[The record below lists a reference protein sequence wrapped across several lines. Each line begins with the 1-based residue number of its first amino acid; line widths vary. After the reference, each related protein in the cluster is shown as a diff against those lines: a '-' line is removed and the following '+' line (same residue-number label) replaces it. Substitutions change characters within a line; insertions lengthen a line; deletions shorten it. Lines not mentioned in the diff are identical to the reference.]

1 MSKIAKKSKFI
12 AAKMVKM
19 AIFGTSKWPKL
30 ISRKIWQTEKYSN
43 FHTVQ
48 FSLTRNL
55 LLLILDKNC
64 EINVFTKEVTKE
76 LISRTIFSMRVNF
89 SVFSHCGLVG
99 NTEKISLA
107 SSLLIASFLWPY
119 FTFCNRLILC
129 LLYQ

>member
-1 MSKIAKKSKFI
+1 MSKIARKTKFI

-30 ISRKIWQTEKYSN
+30 ISRKIWLTEKYSN

-64 EINVFTKEVTKE
+64 EINVFT
-76 LISRTIFSMRVNF
+76 R
-89 SVFSHCGLVG
+89 
-99 NTEKISLA
+99 
-107 SSLLIASFLWPY
+107 
-119 FTFCNRLILC
+119 
-129 LLYQ
+129 